1 MPLISRFY
9 GILIYMYWDDHVPAH
24 FHAEYGEFEV
34 LIEIETLTVYKGE
47 LPKRAMKLVM
57 EWAEQHQEELKKDWE
72 LVLNNQQPEKIEPL
86 R

>member
-1 MPLISRFY
+1 
-9 GILIYMYWDDHVPAH
+9 MYWDDHVPAH

-57 EWAEQHQEELKKDWE
+57 EWAEQHQEELRKDWE